1 MYKQKKLLIEEYKQL
16 LLQELEE
23 REKGKYLKPYLYLIS
38 RIKAFRQKDIYL
50 QIFEWECIRVPFLKE
65 KHLYL
70 WRTLLYNLKPFLLAP
85 EYIDCH
91 EEDLKKSQKFFADF
105 VERGYI
111 FWDRWEYLK
120 DAQEEAYR
128 ELFEI
133 MKNVLLNY
141 INLILYPKNNYEK

>member
-1 MYKQKKLLIEEYKQL
+1 M
-16 LLQELEE
+16 
-23 REKGKYLKPYLYLIS
+23 
-38 RIKAFRQKDIYL
+38 
-50 QIFEWECIRVPFLKE
+50 
-65 KHLYL
+65 
-70 WRTLLYNLKPFLLAP
+70 YNLKPFLLAP
-85 EYIDCH
+85 EYIDYH